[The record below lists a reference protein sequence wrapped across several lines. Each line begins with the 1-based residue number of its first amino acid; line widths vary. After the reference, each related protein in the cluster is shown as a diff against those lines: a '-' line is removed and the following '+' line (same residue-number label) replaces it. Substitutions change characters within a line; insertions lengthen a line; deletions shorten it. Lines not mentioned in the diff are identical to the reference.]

1 MVDEAGA
8 NIETLHRNE
17 YSLGA
22 STGEL
27 HILVRQA
34 QVAAAADALALEPP
48 YRFRVTLAL
57 VEPSLAEVRQFGSLP
72 RELRESSIDHR
83 IDPAKLERDSTDLP
97 RCRQMPAG
105 RTRLSSVRPP
115 AGRSEEHTS

>member
-17 YSLGA
+17 YSLGG

-48 YRFRVTLAL
+48 YRFRLTLAL
-57 VEPSLAEVRQFGSLP
+57 VVPSLAEVRQVGSLTQ
-72 RELRESSIDHR
+72 ELRASR
-83 IDPAKLERDSTDLP
+83 IANRIKPAKLARVSTNLN
-97 RCRQMPAG
+97 RR
-105 RTRLSSVRPP
+105 RTNTHEPTTLTR
-115 AGRSEEHTS
+115 

>member
-72 RELRESSIDHR
+72 RELRE
-83 IDPAKLERDSTDLP
+83 RDRKSVVE
-97 RCRQMPAG
+97 G
-105 RTRLSSVRPP
+105 KSVSVRVDLGGP
-115 AGRSEEHTS
+115 RS

>member
-34 QVAAAADALALEPP
+34 QVAAAAEALALGPP

-57 VEPSLAEVRQFGSLP
+57 VEPSLAEMRQFASLP
-72 RELRESSIDHR
+72 RELRESSIDPR
-83 IDPAKLERDSTDLP
+83 IDPATLERDSTRPAQP
-97 RCRQMPAG
+97 RAG
-105 RTRLSSVRPP
+105 NECARPP
-115 AGRSEEHTS
+115 SPPLS